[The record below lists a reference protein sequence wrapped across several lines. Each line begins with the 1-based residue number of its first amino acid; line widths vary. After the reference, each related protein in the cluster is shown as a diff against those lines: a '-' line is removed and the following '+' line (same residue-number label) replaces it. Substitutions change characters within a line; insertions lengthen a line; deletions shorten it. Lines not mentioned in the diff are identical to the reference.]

1 MLSLFLYVTR
11 LRKKYVA
18 LKLKWEHDKA
28 INRTR
33 NRWKQAIRHPS
44 APTEKAQS

>member
-1 MLSLFLYVTR
+1 MGAPLFTQLG
-11 LRKKYVA
+11 KYYLA

-33 NRWKQAIRHPS
+33 GRWNNAILHPASPSEKRH
-44 APTEKAQS
+44 K